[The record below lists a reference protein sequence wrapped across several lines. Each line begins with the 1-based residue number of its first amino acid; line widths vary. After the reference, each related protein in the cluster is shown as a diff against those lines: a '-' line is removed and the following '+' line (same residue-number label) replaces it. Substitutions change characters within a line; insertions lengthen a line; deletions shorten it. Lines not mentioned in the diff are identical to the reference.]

1 MDVRYDCLD
10 DSTEEGELKGV
21 SVSET
26 KLKLNTT
33 DINEVIGE
41 GVMFAS
47 SYLFK
52 VITTQRVDP
61 ADIVTIKSYLIWMTF
76 SGTTRF

>member
-1 MDVRYDCLD
+1 M
-10 DSTEEGELKGV
+10 
-21 SVSET
+21 VSET

-61 ADIVTIKSYLIWMTF
+61 ADIVTIRSA
-76 SGTTRF
+76 